1 MSQLSR
7 DLRYAARALARSPA
21 FAAVALATLALGI
34 GANTAIFSV
43 VDAVLLRP
51 LPYGEPERLVAVYQT
66 LPSQGVTSNGAS
78 YPNYAD
84 WAAQT
89 KSFEKLGA
97 VRMHDYTMTGLGEP
111 ALVAAGTVTSNVFPL
126 LRAAPLHGRG
136 LVPSDD
142 DAGSPPVAVLSE
154 RLWRERFG
162 GDPSAVGK
170 TIRLDERVFTIVGV
184 MPAAFKTPPN
194 VPPAEIWTPLVQDPV
209 FSDLRE
215 KRGGHYLTI
224 VGRLAPS
231 VSAAQA
237 QAELSGIIAELAR
250 RFPKENEGWGVRL
263 VPLSESYVA
272 GVRTAL
278 LVLLGAVALVFL
290 IACANVANLLLARS
304 TGRAREVAI
313 RTALGASRGAL
324 LRQFLT
330 ECLLLGLAG
339 GGLGLAVAAAGTGS
353 LRAWLPADLP
363 RVGDIALDAP
373 VLLFSLAASIAAVVV
388 FGLAP
393 SLHASGMSLSG
404 ALREGSAGTGES
416 AGKRRLRRALVAAE
430 TALSFVLLVGAGLLA
445 RSFARLQEVP
455 LGFEPARVLT
465 AGMSLPRAQYG
476 KPEQWL
482 GFYSTL
488 VERLKSDPGVESVAA
503 SLPLPLYGGGLN
515 FAFKIEGRPERP
527 GSDLTANY
535 TSMTPAY
542 FHVLGIPLLRG
553 RLIGD
558 GDVAGAPMVCLISS
572 TFAKR
577 FFPGEDAIGHR
588 LAFGFRE
595 SVSREIVGV
604 VGDVRRDGLGAES
617 RPEMYVPFAQDPWWA
632 AYAVVRTAGDPA
644 KLAGT
649 LRSEVRALDPTL
661 PVESVQPM
669 TDMVSDSVAQPRFRT
684 TLLGLFGLVAFLL
697 AAIGT
702 YGVISY
708 SVGQR
713 TREVGI
719 RMALGAGRRDV
730 LRLVIGEGLVL
741 TAAGLA
747 IGAVGALILTR
758 YLASLLFEVGRLDP
772 ATYAVVGVTLLLA
785 GVLACWIPARRA
797 ARVDPLTAL
806 RSE

>member
-1 MSQLSR
+1 MSQLGR
-7 DLRYAARALARSPA
+7 DLRYAARTLARSPG
-21 FAAVALATLALGI
+21 FTAVALATLALGI

-43 VDAVLLRP
+43 VDAVLLRR

-66 LPSQGVTSNGAS
+66 LPSQGVTSNGVS

-97 VRMHDYTMTGLGEP
+97 VRMHDYTMTGQGEP
-111 ALVAAGTVTSNVFPL
+111 ALVVAGTVTSNVFPL
-126 LRAAPLHGRG
+126 LRAAPLLGRG

-142 DAGSPPVAVLSE
+142 NAGAPPVTVLSE
-154 RLWRERFG
+154 HLWRERFG
-162 GDPSAVGK
+162 GDASAVGK
-170 TIRLDERVFTIVGV
+170 SVRLDERVFTVVGV
-184 MPAAFKTPPN
+184 MPASFKTPPN
-194 VPPAEIWTPLVQDPV
+194 VPPAEIWTPLAQDPV
-209 FSDLRE
+209 FADLRE

-224 VGRLAPS
+224 VGRLAPG
-231 VSAAQA
+231 VSSSQA
-237 QAELSGIIAELAR
+237 QAELAGIATELAR

-263 VPLSESYVA
+263 LPLAESYVA

-278 LVLLGAVALVFL
+278 LVLLGAVGLVFL

-313 RTALGASRGAL
+313 RTALGAGRGAL
-324 LRQFLT
+324 LRQFLA
-330 ECLLLGLAG
+330 ECLLLGLVG

-363 RVGDIALDAP
+363 RVGEVRIDAR
-373 VLLFSLAASIAAVVV
+373 VLLFSLAASAASVIV

-393 SLHASGMSLSG
+393 SLNASGTNLSG
-404 ALREGSAGTGES
+404 ALREGSAGAGES
-416 AGKRRLRRALVAAE
+416 AAKRRLRRAFVATE

-455 LGFEPARVLT
+455 LGFEPSHVLT
-465 AGMSLPRAQYG
+465 AGMSLPRSQYA

-488 VERLKSDPGVESVAA
+488 VDRLKSDPGVESVAA

-535 TSMTPAY
+535 TAMTPSY
-542 FHVLGIPLLRG
+542 FHVLGIPLLQG

-558 GDVAGAPMVCLISS
+558 GDVHGAPMVCVISS

-577 FFPGEDAIGHR
+577 YFPGEDPLGRR
-588 LAFGFRE
+588 LDFGFRE

-644 KLAGT
+644 RLAGT

-669 TDMVSDSVAQPRFRT
+669 TDMVSDSVAPPRFRT
-684 TLLGLFGLVAFLL
+684 TLLGLFGLVALLL
-697 AAIGT
+697 AAIGI

-708 SVGQR
+708 SVGRR

-719 RMALGAGRRDV
+719 RMALGASRRDV
-730 LRLVIGEGLVL
+730 LKLVIGEGLAL

-747 IGAVGALILTR
+747 IGALGAVGLTR
-758 YLASLLFEVGRLDP
+758 YLASLLFQVGRLDP
-772 ATYAVVGVTLLLA
+772 ATYAAVAATLLFA
-785 GVLACWIPARRA
+785 GILACWIPARRA

>member
-1 MSQLSR
+1 MSQLGR
-7 DLRYAARALARSPA
+7 DLRYAARMLARSPG
-21 FAAVALATLALGI
+21 FTAVALATLALGI

-51 LPYGEPERLVAVYQT
+51 LPYGEPDRLVAVYQT
-66 LPSQGVTSNGAS
+66 LPSQGVSSGGAS

-89 KSFEKLGA
+89 KSFERLGA
-97 VRMHDYTMTGLGEP
+97 VRMHDYTMTGQGEP
-111 ALVAAGTVTSNVFPL
+111 ALVVAETVTSNVFAL

-142 DAGSPPVAVLSE
+142 GGGAAPVAVLSE
-154 RLWRERFG
+154 KLWRERFG
-162 GDPSAVGK
+162 GDPSAIGK
-170 TIRLDERVFTIVGV
+170 TVRLDERLFTVVGV
-184 MPAAFKTPPN
+184 MPASFKTPPN
-194 VPPAEIWTPLVQDPV
+194 VPPAELWTPLVQDPV

-215 KRGGHYLTI
+215 KRAGHYLTI
-224 VGRLAPS
+224 VGRLAPG
-231 VSAAQA
+231 VSSAQA
-237 QAELSGIIAELAR
+237 QGELAGIVAELAR

-263 VPLSESYVA
+263 VPLAESYVA

-278 LVLLGAVALVFL
+278 LVLLGAVGLVFL
-290 IACANVANLLLARS
+290 IACANVANLLLARATS
-304 TGRAREVAI
+304 RAREVAI
-313 RTALGASRGAL
+313 RTALGAGRGAL

-330 ECLLLGLAG
+330 ECLLLGLVG
-339 GGLGLAVAAAGTGS
+339 GGLGLAVAAAGTGA
-353 LRAWLPADLP
+353 LRAWLPPDLP
-363 RVGDIALDAP
+363 KVGEIGLDAR
-373 VLLFSLAASIAAVVV
+373 VLAFSLLASIAAVVV

-393 SLHASGMSLSG
+393 SLHASGANLSG

-416 AGKRRLRRALVAAE
+416 AGKRRLRHAFVAAE

-455 LGFEPARVLT
+455 LGFEPAHVLT
-465 AGMSLPRAQYG
+465 AGMSLPRSQYG
-476 KPEQWL
+476 KPEHWL
-482 GFYSTL
+482 AFYSTL
-488 VERLKSDPGVESVAA
+488 VDRLKSDPGVESVAA

-527 GSDLTANY
+527 GTDLSANY
-535 TSMTPAY
+535 TSMTPSY
-542 FHVLGIPLLRG
+542 FRVLRIPLLKG

-558 GDVAGAPMVCLISS
+558 GDVEGSPRVCVISS
-572 TFAKR
+572 AFAKR
-577 FFPGEDAIGHR
+577 FFPGEDPIGRR
-588 LAFGFRE
+588 LDFGFRE

-632 AYAVVRTAGDPA
+632 AYAVVRTFGDPA
-644 KLAGT
+644 QLAET
-649 LRSEVRALDPTL
+649 LRREVRALDPAL
-661 PVESVQPM
+661 PVEDVQPM
-669 TDMVSDSVAQPRFRT
+669 TQMVSDSVAQPRFRT
-684 TLLGLFGLVAFLL
+684 TLLGLFGLVALLL
-697 AAIGT
+697 AVIGI

-708 SVGQR
+708 SVGRR

-730 LRLVIGEGLVL
+730 LKLVIGEGLVL

-747 IGAVGALILTR
+747 IGALGAVVLTR
-758 YLASLLFEVGRLDP
+758 YLATLLFEVGRLDP
-772 ATYAVVGVTLLLA
+772 TTYVTVAATLLLA
-785 GVLACWIPARRA
+785 GVLACWVPARRA
-797 ARVDPLTAL
+797 SRVDPLTAL